1 MKGKIL
7 IVEDNELQSKLLND
21 IFTAEG
27 YETFIAADGMQAL
40 DLLKN
45 HKVDL
50 ITSDVN
56 MPRMDGF
63 TLALTVKSKEG
74 LKHIP
79 FILYSSRHPPED
91 TELELAAR
99 YGVDRYV
106 HKAGTQG
113 IREEVLN
120 FLKEA

>member
-1 MKGKIL
+1 MKIL

-21 IFTAEG
+21 IFQGEG
-27 YETFIAADGMQAL
+27 YETVIAADGMEAL
-40 DLLKN
+40 EVLKSQ
-45 HKVDL
+45 HIDL

-63 TLALTVKSKEG
+63 TLALKVKSKEDI
-74 LKHIP
+74 KHIP

-91 TELELAAR
+91 TELELASK

-106 HKAGTQG
+106 QKAGTQG
-113 IREEVLN
+113 IKEEVLK
-120 FLKEA
+120 FLKED